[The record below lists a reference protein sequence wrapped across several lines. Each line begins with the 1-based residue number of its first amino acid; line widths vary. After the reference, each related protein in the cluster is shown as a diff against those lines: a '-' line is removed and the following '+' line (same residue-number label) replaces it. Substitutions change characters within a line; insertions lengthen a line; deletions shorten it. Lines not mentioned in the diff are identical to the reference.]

1 MEDSVIVE
9 LNLSRDEAAIAR
21 TQEKY
26 GSRLRIIANR
36 ILDSEAGAEECE
48 NDTYFEAWERIP
60 PNEPRTYLFAFL
72 GAITRH
78 LAIDVCRREHSQ
90 KRRALF
96 CELTKEMSECIPG
109 AQNVEQEAAAAEL
122 SRAVSRFLETRSQAQ
137 RDVFL
142 RRYWFFDTVPEISR
156 RFGFTQSKVK
166 TMLFRMREALRD
178 YLEREGYLE

>member
-9 LNLSRDEAAIAR
+9 LYLSRDETAIAR

-26 GSRLRIIANR
+26 GPRLRTVARR
-36 ILDSEAGAEECE
+36 ILDSEESAEECE

-60 PNEPRTYLFAFL
+60 PNEPRTYLYAFL

-78 LAIDVCRREHSQ
+78 LAIDMCRREHSQ

-96 CELTKEMSECIPG
+96 CELTREMGECIPG
-109 AQNVEQEAAAAEL
+109 AQDVEQEAAATEL

-156 RFGFTQSKVK
+156 RYGFTQSKIK
-166 TMLFRMREALRD
+166 TMLFRLREALRE
-178 YLEREGYLE
+178 YLKREGYME